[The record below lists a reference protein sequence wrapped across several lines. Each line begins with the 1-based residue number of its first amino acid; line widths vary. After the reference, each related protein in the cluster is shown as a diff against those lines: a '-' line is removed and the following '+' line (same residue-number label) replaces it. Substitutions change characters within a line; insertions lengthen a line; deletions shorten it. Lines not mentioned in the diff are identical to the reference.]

1 LKAPEKIE
9 IRYVSSPTLWQFH
22 QSTEFVRGVMGP
34 VGSGK
39 STACC
44 WEIFKRL
51 QEQAPSS
58 DGVRRSRWV
67 IVRNTYREL
76 ADTTVKT
83 WLDWFSHI
91 GNFISQDMTHRVKFA
106 DVEAE
111 ILFRALDRPQ
121 DTKKLL
127 SLELTGAW
135 VNEAREVPRAI
146 IDMLQGRVGRFPSK
160 REGGPTWFGV
170 IMDTNPPDSDHWW
183 YRIFEEMQPKGFKL
197 FKQPSG
203 RAIAAEN
210 VENLPSGYYERL
222 AAGKDSEWSKVYV
235 DGEYGFISEGRP
247 VFPEFKDH
255 MHVSQQ
261 NLDAIDGRTIVVG
274 IDFGLTPAAVF
285 GQRDV
290 KGRWRFIHELVTE
303 DTGAVRF
310 AEMLK
315 NEFARFP
322 NCDFEVWGD
331 PAGDQRAQ
339 TDERTPFQILRK
351 AEINARP
358 APSNDFTLRREA
370 VAQPLSRLVD
380 GDPGLLISPKCSM
393 LRKAMGGGY
402 CYKRV
407 QVSGDDRFHDK
418 PDKNM
423 YSHVADAAQYL
434 MLGAG
439 EGRALFRR
447 KQAAPTQ
454 VIEAD
459 QQWNVF

>member
-1 LKAPEKIE
+1 MEAQEKIE
-9 IRYVSSPTLWQFH
+9 IRYLSSPTLWEFH

-146 IDMLQGRVGRFPSK
+146 IDMLQGRVGRFPSA

-203 RAIAAEN
+203 RSIAAEN

-255 MHVSQQ
+255 IHVSQQ
-261 NLDAIDGRTIVVG
+261 NLEAIKGETIVVG

-290 KGRWRFIHELVTE
+290 KGRWRWIH
-303 DTGAVRF
+303 
-310 AEMLK
+310 
-315 NEFARFP
+315 
-322 NCDFEVWGD
+322 
-331 PAGDQRAQ
+331 
-339 TDERTPFQILRK
+339 
-351 AEINARP
+351 
-358 APSNDFTLRREA
+358 
-370 VAQPLSRLVD
+370 
-380 GDPGLLISPKCSM
+380 
-393 LRKAMGGGY
+393 
-402 CYKRV
+402 
-407 QVSGDDRFHDK
+407 
-418 PDKNM
+418 
-423 YSHVADAAQYL
+423 
-434 MLGAG
+434 
-439 EGRALFRR
+439 
-447 KQAAPTQ
+447 
-454 VIEAD
+454 
-459 QQWNVF
+459 